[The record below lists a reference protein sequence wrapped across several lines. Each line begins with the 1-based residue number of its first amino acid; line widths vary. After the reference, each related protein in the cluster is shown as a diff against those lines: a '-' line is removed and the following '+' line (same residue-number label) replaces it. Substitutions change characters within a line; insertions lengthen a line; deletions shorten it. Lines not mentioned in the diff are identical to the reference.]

1 MNNKDQQRKKDL
13 LAIFLWLGVTL
24 LKLLPVIA
32 VIALIFWAYSAVN
45 TAMV

>member
-1 MNNKDQQRKKDL
+1 MNNKDEQRKKDL

-32 VIALIFWAYSAVN
+32 VIALILWVYSAVN